1 MANGWVRSL
10 HCKSNA
16 EHDVVDPA
24 STPSKKQPLLPSL
37 SCAASSLAIK
47 DVVLFFPKY
56 PSSKPQ
62 SEPKPKPKPKPTP
75 TPTPS
80 PSSPMAAGAGAMVEL
95 PVGHSSR
102 RVVEIIFGSTWST
115 AADRAGFLFPGEIEA
130 VLRVHNPARAVA
142 RFEEYRSAV
151 RASAARSGEPRCA
164 ADGNEMMRFHCAPS
178 CGGAPAYGAAVAV
191 AAAAGKGKGKG
202 KGIRTFVGSGAAHD
216 SAGGGRG
223 RRAMVVS
230 RVVAGRVRS
239 ESEPE
244 SEGESVRVGKCGLVV
259 FDPPAILPCFLIIY
273 KI

>member
-16 EHDVVDPA
+16 EHDVVNPA

-75 TPTPS
+75 TPS

-102 RVVEIIFGSTWST
+102 RVVEIILGSTWST

-130 VLRVHNPARAVA
+130 VLRVHNPARALA
-142 RFEEYRSAV
+142 RFEGYRSAV
-151 RASAARSGEPRCA
+151 RARAARSGEPRCA

-178 CGGAPAYGAAVAV
+178 CGGSPAYGAAVAV
-191 AAAAGKGKGKG
+191 AVAAG
-202 KGIRTFVGSGAAHD
+202 KGIRTFAGAARRTI
-216 SAGGGRG
+216 ARG
-223 RRAMVVS
+223 RPGSEAMVVS
-230 RVVAGRVRS
+230 RVVAGGSGPSPIPSRRASRCASGNVGWSCSTLALFSLASSSSIRS
-239 ESEPE
+239 
-244 SEGESVRVGKCGLVV
+244 SVQP
-259 FDPPAILPCFLIIY
+259 F
-273 KI
+273 